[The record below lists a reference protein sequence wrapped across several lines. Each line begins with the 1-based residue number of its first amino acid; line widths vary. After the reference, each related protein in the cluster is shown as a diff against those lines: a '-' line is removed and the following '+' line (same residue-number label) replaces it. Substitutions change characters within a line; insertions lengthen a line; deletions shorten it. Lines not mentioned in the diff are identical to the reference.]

1 MRLLLYGFGPYH
13 HFRQNITERILR
25 GLPTQKGLKKVV
37 FPVRFHKGQFIKAV
51 KDAKPDVIVGLG
63 QCSRGQRLR
72 IETKAV
78 NRRRKDQRTKSRPI
92 VPGGKPT
99 LLTNLMLD
107 CGGEARSSGDAGDY
121 VCNYSMYVILDY
133 LRQHQLNVR
142 FGFIHIPHLYNS
154 RRAIRFLT
162 KVIRRAMLVTQTPRQ
177 IKTKS

>member
-133 LRQHQLNVR
+133 LRRRQLDVP
-142 FGFIHIPHLYNS
+142 FGFIHIAYRYDP
-154 RRAIRFLT
+154 RKAIRFLT
-162 KVIRRAMLVTQTPRQ
+162 KVIGKVVAVGGKPSR
-177 IKTKS
+177 SS

>member
-13 HFRQNITERILR
+13 HFQQNITEGILR
-25 GLPTQKGLKKVV
+25 GLPKQSGLKKVV

-51 KDAKPDVIVGLG
+51 KDANPDMILGLG

-78 NRRRKDQRTKSRPI
+78 NRRRKDRRSKSMPI
-92 VPGGKPT
+92 IPGEKQA
-99 LLTNLMLD
+99 LLTNLKLD
-107 CGGEARSSGDAGDY
+107 RGGEARSSGDAGDY

-133 LRQHQLNVR
+133 LRRRQLDVP
-142 FGFIHIPHLYNS
+142 FGFIHIPHLYDT

-162 KVIRRAMLVTQTPRQ
+162 KIIRGVMLLTQAPRL